1 MVVAVKRTVAERE
14 VVFSYKARRIQSS
27 LTKHKE
33 YDAGLNESR
42 QCASLLPL
50 PLLQDVFHPV
60 GAEVLDGQEL
70 DALRGGTQKSYN
82 QK

>member
-1 MVVAVKRTVAERE
+1 MVVAVRRTVAERE
-14 VVFSYKARRIQSS
+14 VVFSYKDRHSS

-33 YDAGLNESR
+33 YDTGLNESR

-60 GAEVLDGQEL
+60 GAKVLDGQEL